1 MNRYKYA
8 LVVTAHILN
17 RTKVVC
23 ETRLQLAGIRT
34 RTAISATTYPCVL
47 EGPLVHLSCLLLEL
61 LNDTLVNTSQ
71 LVNQVTGGGG
81 LAGVDMSNNHNV
93 QMSLFLTHL
102 VR

>member
-1 MNRYKYA
+1 MPE
-8 LVVTAHILN
+8 LTAS
-17 RTKVVC
+17 
-23 ETRLQLAGIRT
+23 
-34 RTAISATTYPCVL
+34 SATTYPCVF

-71 LVNQVTGGGG
+71 LVNQVTSGGG

-102 VR
+102 VSGGICNQKLTT